1 MKIMN
6 NIYASRHSS
15 DIGRINPISYV
26 QHNIVVPPQWAY
38 GQATQSSVSYNSKSK
53 PWSIKVSSDH
63 FIDVDGYGK
72 SRRYKY
78 KDCDDAIRIVNAC
91 FKTYQ

>member
-1 MKIMN
+1 MN

-15 DIGRINPISYV
+15 DIGRINPIAYV